1 MSFEYQGPAHELY
14 LEAGGKVYHIGD
26 KVPISREAALYMG
39 LTTNGSHRFAGL
51 DDVAI
56 EDARNAAA
64 AAREDAAV
72 ANAAPEPREAK
83 KS

>member
-1 MSFEYQGPAHELY
+1 MSFEYQGPAESLR
-14 LEAGGKVYHIGD
+14 LEAGGKVYRIGD
-26 KVPISREAALYMG
+26 TVPISKERALYMG
-39 LTTNGSHRFAGL
+39 QTTNGSHRFKGL
-51 DDVAI
+51 DDVAL

-72 ANAAPEPREAK
+72 AVAVAEPK